1 MALLIYRNEINM
13 VMIDHVLGHQMIDT
27 IQAAGTVH
35 VIDEENDYGD
45 RLYEMVHQLAST

>member
-27 IQAAGTVH
+27 IQAAGMVD
-35 VIDEENDYGD
+35 IIYEENN
-45 RLYEMVHQLAST
+45 